1 MIGVAQVMN
10 KHNDGEFTE
19 EDVEVLSNSL
29 LRENGG
35 RSAGRAA
42 GRELKRESFF
52 SDRDKNDKNAI

>member
-19 EDVEVLSNSL
+19 EDVEVLSL